1 MNDETDYIK
10 LDVGKGYFYD
20 LIRQIS
26 RNTYE
31 RKQELAFDDI
41 SEDRR
46 KNLEDLL
53 ERNAYLK
60 NWILR
65 NTDSDGF
72 VLLSTREFQ
81 GLFWLLVENNRMA
94 YEDEDDDFYDEEDD
108 EDDE

>member
-20 LIRQIS
+20 LIRQIN

-31 RKQELAFDDI
+31 RKFELSFNDI
-41 SEDRR
+41 SEERR
-46 KNLEDLL
+46 TNLEDLV
-53 ERNAYLK
+53 ERNEFLK

-72 VLLSTREFQ
+72 VLLSTKEFQ
-81 GLFWLLVENNRMA
+81 GLFWLLIENNRM
-94 YEDEDDDFYDEEDD
+94 EDDDDDYDEEDD

>member
-20 LIRQIS
+20 LIRQVS

-31 RKQELAFDDI
+31 RKQELSFDDI

-53 ERNAYLK
+53 
-60 NWILR
+60 
-65 NTDSDGF
+65 D
-72 VLLSTREFQ
+72 
-81 GLFWLLVENNRMA
+81 LV
-94 YEDEDDDFYDEEDD
+94 
-108 EDDE
+108 

>member
-1 MNDETDYIK
+1 MQV
-10 LDVGKGYFYD
+10 LFF
-20 LIRQIS
+20 
-26 RNTYE
+26 
-31 RKQELAFDDI
+31 KQD
-41 SEDRR
+41 
-46 KNLEDLL
+46 L

-81 GLFWLLVENNRMA
+81 GLFWLLVENNRMV
-94 YEDEDDDFYDEEDD
+94 YEDEDDDFYDEEDN